1 MTERPC
7 RYQFEAET
15 RTPVVSSSIVAS
27 KSTALE
33 FWELTKPRLSLLA
46 VITAIVGYLTALPN
60 REPIVLVALIFGTS
74 LAAGGVGALNQF
86 MEREADSRMA
96 RTRGRPIPSGS
107 LTPDTALF
115 FGLILCGAGNIALW
129 LCVNQLS
136 ALLAVL
142 TQITYLLAYTPL
154 KKRTPWCTHVGAIP
168 GSIPPLIGWAAAE
181 GTISTLGWI
190 LFSILL
196 FWQIPHFMAIAWTY
210 RDDYSRAG
218 FPIASVTDPTGT
230 VVSLQSLVTTILLV
244 TCSLLPTALQ
254 FTSIFYSII
263 AIISGIW
270 FLYYSICFLSRNNRD
285 RAARRLFIVSIAY
298 LPILLGALVVDRI
311 FLI

>member
-15 RTPVVSSSIVAS
+15 RTPVASNSIVAS

-46 VITAIVGYLTALPN
+46 VITAIVGYLTALQN

-107 LTPDTALF
+107 LTPGTALV

-218 FPIASVTDPTGT
+218 FPIASVTDPTGN
-230 VVSLQSLVTTILLV
+230 VVSWQSLVTTILLV

-254 FTSIFYSII
+254 FTSTFYSLI
-263 AIISGIW
+263 ATIAGIW
-270 FLYYSICFLSRNNRD
+270 FLYYSICFLSRNYRD